1 MRDAFA
7 VSVVSGI
14 FQSKAVWQFAQ
25 MIECVQ
31 PDVNALAYNEY
42 GCWCGLGGKGTPVDG
57 VDRYVHGWRTGER
70 LQRGSLLRCVW
81 SCRCCRTHDHCYE
94 ESRKAPGCTAVE
106 DLPYIIE
113 YKFSCSKQQVTCSGE
128 ASVCI

>member
-31 PDVNALAYNEY
+31 PDTNALAYNEY
-42 GCWCGLGGKGTPVDG
+42 GCWCGIGGKGAPVDG

-70 LQRGSLLRCVW
+70 LQKGKAFSGVCGPAGAAELMTTVTRRAGRLLGARLW
-81 SCRCCRTHDHCYE
+81 KTFPTSSNISSAAQSNR
-94 ESRKAPGCTAVE
+94 
-106 DLPYIIE
+106 
-113 YKFSCSKQQVTCSGE
+113 
-128 ASVCI
+128 